1 MLNAVRGQPLNS
13 SLGQLLGDETMFNHT
28 LSDEAELRLLEERH
42 TEELF
47 TLIKRNHERLLMWV
61 PWLSNVD
68 SLEQTRNFIK
78 RKLQRLAD
86 NNGFAAGIWYQG
98 ALAGEIGLDF
108 IDWSNRL
115 TEIGY
120 WLDAE
125 VEGKGLVTKA
135 CRICIAYA
143 FDSLELNRVQIRC
156 ATENLRS
163 RAIPEKLGFTQEG
176 VLRQIERLHD
186 RYVDLVIY
194 GMLANEWQAVAGK
207 SS

>member
-1 MLNAVRGQPLNS
+1 
-13 SLGQLLGDETMFNHT
+13 MFVYK

-42 TEELF
+42 AEELF
-47 TLIKRNHERLLMWV
+47 TLINRNHERLLMWV
-61 PWLSNVD
+61 PWLDNTD
-68 SLEQTRNFIK
+68 SVEHTRDFIK

-86 NNGFAAGIWYQG
+86 NNGFVTGIWYKG
-98 ALAGEIGLDF
+98 ALAGEIAFDY
-108 IDWSNRL
+108 IDWSNRM

-135 CRICIAYA
+135 CRVLIAHA
-143 FDSLELNRVQIRC
+143 FDNLGLNRVQIRC

-176 VLRQIERLHD
+176 VVRQVERLHD

-194 GMLANEWQAVAGK
+194 GMLAHELKAAGGK
-207 SS
+207 HS

>member
-1 MLNAVRGQPLNS
+1 
-13 SLGQLLGDETMFNHT
+13 MFVYK

-42 TEELF
+42 AEELF
-47 TLIKRNHERLLMWV
+47 TLINRNHERLLMWV
-61 PWLSNVD
+61 PWLDNTD
-68 SLEQTRNFIK
+68 SVEHTRDFIK

-86 NNGFAAGIWYQG
+86 NNGFVTGIWYKG
-98 ALAGEIGLDF
+98 ALAGEIAFDY
-108 IDWSNRL
+108 IDWSNRM

-135 CRICIAYA
+135 CRVLIAHA
-143 FDSLELNRVQIRC
+143 FDNLGLNRVQIRC

-163 RAIPEKLGFTQEG
+163 RAIPEKLGFMQEG
-176 VLRQIERLHD
+176 VVRQVERLHD

-194 GMLANEWQAVAGK
+194 GMLAHELKAAGGK
-207 SS
+207 